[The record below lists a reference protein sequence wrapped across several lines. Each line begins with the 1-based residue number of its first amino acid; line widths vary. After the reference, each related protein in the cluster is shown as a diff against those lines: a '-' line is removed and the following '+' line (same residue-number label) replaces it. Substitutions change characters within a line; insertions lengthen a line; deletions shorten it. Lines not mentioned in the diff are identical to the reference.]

1 MHDFTPGP
9 ALLGG
14 ALIGIAATAALLFN
28 GRLAGISGIF
38 AGLLDGERGS
48 DGGARSFRTFF
59 LVGLVAGAAI
69 LRLVRPAA
77 FELPDATPATLV
89 RLGAAGLLVG
99 FGSRLGGGCTSGH
112 GVCGLS
118 LRSRRSLAPTVT
130 FMAAAIVVVF
140 VSRHLLGGAW

>member
-14 ALIGIAATAALLFN
+14 ALIGIAASAALLFN

-38 AGLLDGERGS
+38 AGLLDGERGA
-48 DGGARSFRTFF
+48 GGRSRGFPAFF
-59 LVGLVAGAAI
+59 LLGLVAGAAI
-69 LRLVRPAA
+69 LRLARPAA
-77 FELPDATPATLV
+77 FEVPDTAPLTLV

-118 LRSRRSLAPTVT
+118 LRSPRSLAATVT
-130 FMAAAIVVVF
+130 FMATAIVVVF
-140 VSRHLLGGAW
+140 VSRHLLGGAR

>member
-1 MHDFTPGP
+1 MYDFTPGP

-14 ALIGIAATAALLFN
+14 ALIGLAASAALLVN

-38 AGLLDGERGS
+38 ASLLDGEERS
-48 DGGARSFRTFF
+48 EGGARFFSAFF
-59 LVGLVAGAAI
+59 LLGLVAGAVL
-69 LRLVRPAA
+69 LRLARPAA
-77 FELPDATPATLV
+77 FEVPDTMPSTLV

-118 LRSRRSLAPTVT
+118 LRSPRSLAATAT
-130 FMAAAIVVVF
+130 FMATAIVVAF
-140 VSRHLLGGAW
+140 VGRHLLGGAQ